1 MEDPIIFSVDR
12 PLSWSAISSFEYDK
26 EQFYDK
32 YRLGN
37 KSPDTK
43 ESLFGKLIG
52 EQLASDPTFLP
63 QVPRR
68 PLFEHILRAD
78 IAGLPIIG
86 VLDSYEEMV
95 GFDEYKTGKKPWT
108 QERVDDHG
116 QVTMYFLLLYLT
128 EQLTPDE
135 LEVALH
141 WLPTQDNGDF
151 TIGLIDEKDVKS
163 FPTTRTMR
171 QLLEFGTFIH
181 QKHKEMLAYIKYRD
195 EVFANEKTYA

>member
-1 MEDPIIFSVDR
+1 MKEDPIIFNVDR
-12 PLSWSAISSFEYDK
+12 PLSWSAISTFQYDK

-43 ESLFGKLIG
+43 ESLFGKMIG
-52 EQLASDPTFLP
+52 EKLASDPTFLP

-68 PLFEHILRAD
+68 SIFEHVLRAEV
-78 IAGLPIIG
+78 AGLPIIG
-86 VLDSYEEMV
+86 VLDSYEPVV
-95 GFDEYKTGKKPWT
+95 GFDEYKTGKKIWD
-108 QERVDDHG
+108 QKRVDEHG
-116 QVTMYFLLLYLT
+116 QITFYFLLLYLT

-141 WLPTQDNGDF
+141 WLPTMDQGDF
-151 TIGLIDEKDVKS
+151 TIGLINEKDVRS
-163 FPTTRTMR
+163 FPTTRTMK

-181 QKHKEMLAYIKYRD
+181 QMHQKMMDYVQYRD
-195 EVFANEKTYA
+195 EKQTYA